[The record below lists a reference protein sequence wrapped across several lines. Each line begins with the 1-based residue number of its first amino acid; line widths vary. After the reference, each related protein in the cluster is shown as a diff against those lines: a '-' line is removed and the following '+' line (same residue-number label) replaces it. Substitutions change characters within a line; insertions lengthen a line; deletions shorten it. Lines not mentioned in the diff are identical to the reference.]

1 MNTNPKIYE
10 PFLVDGGWD
19 TDYADMRWRGRLEEV
34 KDTKWILSERF
45 VKAEDYLKLAS
56 AYKKL
61 EAKHARQQR
70 YVSVVRKLLHESLVI
85 FNPPLGMRLIIQDL
99 LNKGEWKK
107 HE

>member
-10 PFLVDGGWD
+10 PFLIDGGWD

-34 KDTKWILSERF
+34 KDTKWIVNERY

-56 AYKKL
+56 AHKKL

-70 YVSVVRKLLHESLVI
+70 YVSVVRKVLYAMLLL
-85 FNPPLGMRLIIQDL
+85 NPTMVMRQMIQTL

-107 HE
+107 QP

>member
-1 MNTNPKIYE
+1 MNTNPKIYGS
-10 PFLVDGGWD
+10 FMG
-19 TDYADMRWRGRLEEV
+19 TDSWGDEYADMRCHGRLDTV
-34 KDTKWILSERF
+34 KDTKWIVNERF

-70 YVSVVRKLLHESLVI
+70 YVSVVRKVLYAMLLL
-85 FNPPLGMRLIIQDL
+85 NPSMVMRQMIQSL

-107 HE
+107 QP